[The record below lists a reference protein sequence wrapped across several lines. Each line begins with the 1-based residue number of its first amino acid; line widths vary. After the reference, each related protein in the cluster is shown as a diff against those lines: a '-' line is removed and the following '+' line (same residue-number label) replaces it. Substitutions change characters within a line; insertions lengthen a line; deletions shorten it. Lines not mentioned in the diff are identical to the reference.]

1 MEDSLEDYMDEET
14 ARLLE
19 RFTQQSATGNLGF
32 YDVDEYVELIDA
44 FIWSGDLNKATEVFT
59 LAQGQYPE
67 AVELKLKHAEICL
80 EMDFLDRALQLISE
94 VEEVEPYLYDC
105 YIVKGHTLLCMR
117 RFEEARQSFLTAGEK
132 GAEKVDV
139 EMGLAQTEIEAGNPD
154 KAWLH
159 MQRIIGYENDT
170 IETGNRFID
179 LAQKGNKLPE
189 AMEWV
194 RNLLKEHPYSLLYWK
209 MLVELAEAAACYEQA
224 LEACEF
230 ALAIAPDDLETLKNK
245 FNLFENVD
253 TEESRLDFYL
263 RMEKIAVENGDEGFQ
278 AAVMLRVAQEYE
290 LESAW
295 EQAEIY
301 YHRLSGVPAIR
312 QYALF
317 RLGVIADFR
326 RSYASSLAYFKQALE
341 AGEPGEE
348 EAGNRAKI
356 YRGTARTYFNM
367 GKVEEGLQ
375 YSRMAYEADPGHR
388 FHLYAYV
395 ADWLDQGRDKEIKAF
410 LYDKAV
416 IGSKPA
422 ELMFARA
429 VFAYYTGWEEE
440 ACTLFALA
448 FNADARTMRDLAEIF
463 PGIVTESAR
472 IKSLLESSV
481 NNVSMPY
488 EPEDGEP
495 PYYYGP
501 DEQE

>member
-14 ARLLE
+14 ARLLD
-19 RFTQQSATGNLGF
+19 RFTQQSAAGNLGF

-44 FIWSGDLNKATEVFT
+44 FIWSGDLNKATEVLT

-94 VEEVEPYLYDC
+94 VEEVEPYLYDS
-105 YIVKGHTLLCMR
+105 YIVKGHTLLCLR
-117 RFEEARQSFLTAGEK
+117 RFEEARQSFRMAGEK
-132 GAEKVDV
+132 GAEQVDV

-194 RNLLKEHPYSLLYWK
+194 RQLLKEHPYSLLYWK
-209 MLVELAEAAACYEQA
+209 MLVELADAAACYEQA

-253 TEESRLDFYL
+253 TEESRLAFYL
-263 RMEKIAVENGDEGFQ
+263 QMEKIAVENGDEGFQ

-290 LESAW
+290 LDSAW

-301 YHRLSGVPAIR
+301 YHRLSDVPAIR

-348 EAGNRAKI
+348 EQGNRAKI
-356 YRGTARTYFNM
+356 YRGAARTYFNM
-367 GKVEEGLQ
+367 GHVEEGLK
-375 YSRMAYEADPGHR
+375 YSRMAYETDPEHR

-395 ADWLDQGRDKEIKAF
+395 ADWLDQGRDREIHAF
-410 LYDKAV
+410 LYSDELAGKQT
-416 IGSKPA
+416 A
-422 ELMFARA
+422 ELLFARA
-429 VFAYYTGWEEE
+429 VFAYYTGKEEE
-440 ACTLFALA
+440 ALCLFALA
-448 FNADARTMRDLAEIF
+448 FRTDERTMRDLPEIF
-463 PGIVTESAR
+463 PGIVEENDK
-472 IKSLLESSV
+472 IKSLLEILM
-481 NNVSMPY
+481 NAAETDY
-488 EPEDGEP
+488 KAEEGEP

-501 DEQE
+501 DEQA

>member
-1 MEDSLEDYMDEET
+1 M
-14 ARLLE
+14 
-19 RFTQQSATGNLGF
+19 
-32 YDVDEYVELIDA
+32 
-44 FIWSGDLNKATEVFT
+44 
-59 LAQGQYPE
+59 
-67 AVELKLKHAEICL
+67 
-80 EMDFLDRALQLISE
+80 
-94 VEEVEPYLYDC
+94 
-105 YIVKGHTLLCMR
+105 
-117 RFEEARQSFLTAGEK
+117 AGEK
-132 GAEKVDV
+132 GAEQVDV

-194 RNLLKEHPYSLLYWK
+194 RQLLKEHPYSLLYWK

-253 TEESRLDFYL
+253 TEESRLAFYL
-263 RMEKIAVENGDEGFQ
+263 QMEKIAVENGDEGFQ

-290 LESAW
+290 LDSAW

-301 YHRLSGVPAIR
+301 YHRLSDVPAIR

-348 EAGNRAKI
+348 EQGNRAKI
-356 YRGTARTYFNM
+356 YRGAARTYFNM
-367 GKVEEGLQ
+367 GHVEEGLK
-375 YSRMAYEADPGHR
+375 YSRIR
-388 FHLYAYV
+388 
-395 ADWLDQGRDKEIKAF
+395 
-410 LYDKAV
+410 
-416 IGSKPA
+416 ST
-422 ELMFARA
+422 
-429 VFAYYTGWEEE
+429 VFT
-440 ACTLFALA
+440 
-448 FNADARTMRDLAEIF
+448 
-463 PGIVTESAR
+463 
-472 IKSLLESSV
+472 
-481 NNVSMPY
+481 SMPMWPTGSTKVGTGRY
-488 EPEDGEP
+488 MPFCTVRNLPESKRRNFFLQELCSLTIRVRKKRPYVCLRLHSEPMNARCATCP
-495 PYYYGP
+495 KSFPALWKKTTR
-501 DEQE
+501 